1 MSTISFDEFQRLLE
15 DQPGEFD
22 RLITKEM
29 KKSGLRM
36 ERSAKKNATGTKENP
51 PRVFTGRLRSSI
63 QPIQLKDRLGVILQA
78 GGQGIVGKDSTGFM
92 SSADVNY
99 APVIEFGGAINLTK
113 AFGAGKSNKLD
124 RSGNWR
130 DKWITIKPRLFMGR
144 AVQKEE
150 KTLPKKF
157 RKLFELSLTSR
168 AI

>member
-78 GGQGIVGKDSTGFM
+78 GGQGIVGKDPNGFV

-113 AFGAGKSNKLD
+113 AFGSGQTDQNK
-124 RSGNWR
+124 
-130 DKWITIKPRLFMGR
+130 DKWITIRPRLFMGK

-150 KTLPKKF
+150 KTLPNKF
-157 RKLFELSLTSR
+157 RKLFELSLTKR
-168 AI
+168 AM

>member
-99 APVIEFGGAINLTK
+99 APVIEFGGAINLSK
-113 AFGAGKSNKLD
+113 SFGTGQTEKGRD
-124 RSGNWR
+124 R
-130 DKWITIKPRLFMGR
+130 WITIRPRLFMGK
-144 AVQKEE
+144 AVRKEE
-150 KTLPKKF
+150 KTLPDKF
-157 RKLFELSLTSR
+157 QKLFELSLTKR
-168 AI
+168 AM

>member
-36 ERSAKKNATGTKENP
+36 ERSAKKNATGPKENP

-78 GGQGIVGKDSTGFM
+78 GGQGIVGKDPTTGFVGA
-92 SSADVNY
+92 ADVNY

-113 AFGAGKSNKLD
+113 AFGSGQTEKGRD
-124 RSGNWR
+124 R
-130 DKWITIKPRLFMGR
+130 WITIRPRLFMGK
-144 AVQKEE
+144 AVRKEE
-150 KTLPKKF
+150 KELPKKF
-157 RKLFELSLTSR
+157 QKLFELSLTKR
-168 AI
+168 AM